1 MKTIKIRSFGVT
13 AVFCAILAGC
23 GEPQSDVEEP
33 EQLRPVRT
41 LLLSSQVDGPMVE
54 FPAVVDAASSAD
66 LSFKVPGEVTELLVK
81 QGEEVEVGDV
91 IAKLDAT
98 DYQLSLDEAQAN
110 YNKAQA
116 DFNRAKQLIKSGTIS
131 QSDYDQ
137 LQSHFT
143 SAKSKLAN
151 AQNNLSYTSLK
162 ASFSGVVARTYIERF
177 EEVQAKQVIATLQDI
192 KHITLKVNVPESLMI
207 KVSKDAPKHIIAEF
221 SGIPDKTFP
230 LDFVEVSTQADEVT
244 KAYEVTL
251 SMTRPENYN
260 ILPGMTAKVLAKG
273 ADVNKSGLYLPINTV
288 LKDSTGNY
296 VWTVDSVGNGKGEIS
311 KKSVV
316 IGEVSTLGFPVISGV
331 NEGDY
336 IVTAGMSKVSEGQL
350 VKFNKGAQ

>member
-1 MKTIKIRSFGVT
+1 MKTIKSKQL
-13 AVFCAILAGC
+13 CAMASICLALIGC
-23 GEPQSDVEEP
+23 SDQQPEQQQS

-41 LLLSSQVDGPMVE
+41 MLLSSQVDGPLVE

-66 LSFKVPGEVTELLVK
+66 LSFKVSGEVTELLVK
-81 QGEEVEVGDV
+81 QGEEIQLGDV
-91 IAKLDAT
+91 IAKLDTT
-98 DYQLSLDEAQAN
+98 DYQLSLDDAQAN

-116 DFNRAKQLIKSGTIS
+116 DFSRAKQLIKSGTIS

-151 AQNNLSYTSLK
+151 AKNNLSYTNLK

-177 EEVQAKQVIATLQDI
+177 EEVQAKQVVATLQDI
-192 KHITLKVNVPESLMI
+192 KHVTLKVNVPESLMI

-288 LKDSTGNY
+288 LKDASGNY
-296 VWTVDSVGNGKGEIS
+296 VWTVEPAGAGKGEIK
-311 KKSVV
+311 KKSIV
-316 IGEVSTLGFPVISGV
+316 IGDVSTLGFPVLSGV
-331 NEGDY
+331 AEGEY

-350 VKFNKGAQ
+350 VKFNKEAQ